1 MRDFDSIEEYKAH
14 KMEKHRQMVMKQNVP
29 YSVKVEMSKSR
40 IRDFIKECEKRNLNY
55 HVSVGGLDSI
65 VLAKLIESMGY
76 DVPRVSASTLEDK
89 SIQAVH
95 KEMGCIVVNPLKS
108 KVNIL
113 QEEGFPVLSKKIANK
128 IDTLANPSEKNKT
141 VRHAIITGECG
152 AQGHYATDSKMR
164 LPLTYLKL
172 FGGLDA
178 EGAALG
184 YGKPNF
190 KVSHKCCYYLKE
202 APCDNW
208 AKEHNSVPFL
218 GLMASEGGQRADA
231 LEENGC
237 NYFGKTT
244 ARSCPFAFYFHSD
257 VVHLAVDLG
266 VHIPEIY
273 GEVKI
278 SKEPNGFGDY
288 EYSTTGEQRTG
299 CSMCGFGIQLEERP
313 HRFDRLYE
321 RNPKEWDFWMN
332 RCCKHEDGTPYGW
345 GEVLDYIGI
354 KWRDPEHWYLDS
366 EIIGQHSIFD
376 YMDSNGNMIEFYK
389 ESEDNE
395 RAIHEKDIES
405 LKHRLA
411 AIQEMGGDSD

>member
-1 MRDFDSIEEYKAH
+1 MEFESIEEYKKH
-14 KMEKHRQMVMKQNVP
+14 KIQKHEEMVQKQMVP
-29 YSVKVEMSKSR
+29 YEQKVQMSEQR
-40 IRDFIKECEKRNLNY
+40 VREFIHECKKRGYNC

-65 VLAKLIESMGY
+65 VLAKFIESLGF
-76 DVPRVSASTLEDK
+76 DVPRVSASSLEDK

-95 KEMGCIVVNPLKS
+95 KEMGCINVKPLKS

-113 QEEGFPVLSKKIANK
+113 QDEGFPVLSKKIANK
-128 IDTLANPSEKNKT
+128 INTIANPTEKNKT

-152 AQGHYATDSKMR
+152 AQGHFATDSKMR
-164 LPLTYLKL
+164 LPMRYLQL

-190 KVSHKCCYYLKE
+190 KVSSRCCYYLKE
-202 APCDNW
+202 KPCDDW

-244 ARSCPFAFYFHSD
+244 ARSCPFAFYYHSD

-266 VHIPEIY
+266 VHIPDIY
-273 GEVKI
+273 GEVKQ
-278 SKEPNGFGDY
+278 NADG
-288 EYSTTGEQRTG
+288 EYYTTGEQRTG
-299 CSMCGFGIQLEERP
+299 CSMCGFGIQLEDRP

-321 RNPKEWDFWMN
+321 RNPKEWEFWMT
-332 RCCKHEDGTPYGW
+332 RCCKHEDGTEYGW

-354 KWRDPEHWYLDS
+354 PWRDPKHWYLTAD
-366 EIIGQHSIFD
+366 IKGQLNLFD
-376 YMDSNGNMIEFYK
+376 YMMDDGTLIEID
-389 ESEDNE
+389 E
-395 RAIHEKDIES
+395 
-405 LKHRLA
+405 
-411 AIQEMGGDSD
+411 

>member
-1 MRDFDSIEEYKAH
+1 MEFESVEAYKQH
-14 KMEKHRQMVMKQNVP
+14 KIEKHNEMLKKQRVP
-29 YSVKVEMSKSR
+29 YSIKRRMSEDR
-40 IRDFIKECEKRNLNY
+40 IRDFIQECGRRGLNY

-76 DVPRVSASTLEDK
+76 KVPRVSASSLEDK

-95 KEMGCIVVNPLKS
+95 KEMGCITVRPIKS

-128 IDTLANPSEKNKT
+128 IDTLAHPSDKNKT

-152 AQGHYATDSKMR
+152 EQGHFATDSKMR
-164 LPLTYLKL
+164 LPMTYLKL
-172 FGGLDA
+172 FGGLDP

-202 APCDNW
+202 KPCDDW

-244 ARSCPFAFYFHSD
+244 ARSCPFAFYYHSD
-257 VVHLAVDLG
+257 VVHLAVDLD

-273 GEVKI
+273 GEVQI
-278 SKEPNGFGDY
+278 SNSKNEFGDY

-299 CSMCGFGIQLEERP
+299 CSMCGFGIQLEDRP
-313 HRFDRLYE
+313 HRFDRLFE
-321 RNPKEWDFWMN
+321 RSPQEWEFWMM
-332 RCCKHEDGTPYGW
+332 RCCKHDDGTLYGW

-354 KWRDPEHWYLDS
+354 PWRDPKHWWLNS
-366 EIIGQHSIFD
+366 EIRGQRTLFD
-376 YMDSNGNMIEFYK
+376 YFTDEGELIEIF
-389 ESEDNE
+389 NE
-395 RAIHEKDIES
+395 
-405 LKHRLA
+405 
-411 AIQEMGGDSD
+411 Q

>member
-1 MRDFDSIEEYKAH
+1 MGFESIEEYKRH
-14 KMEKHRQMVMKQNVP
+14 KMQKHEEMVQKQIVP
-29 YSVKVEMSKSR
+29 YEQKVKMSEQR
-40 IRDFIKECEKRNLNY
+40 VREFIHECKKRGYNC

-65 VLAKLIESMGY
+65 VLAKFIESLGF
-76 DVPRVSASTLEDK
+76 DVPRVSASSLEDK

-95 KEMGCIVVNPLKS
+95 KEMGCINVKPLKS
-108 KVNIL
+108 KVSIL

-128 IDTLANPSEKNKT
+128 INTLANPTEKNKT

-164 LPLTYLKL
+164 LPMRYLQL

-190 KVSHKCCYYLKE
+190 KVSSRCCYYLKE
-202 APCDNW
+202 KPCDNW

-244 ARSCPFAFYFHSD
+244 ARSCPFAFYYHSD

-273 GEVKI
+273 GEVKQ
-278 SKEPNGFGDY
+278 NADG
-288 EYSTTGEQRTG
+288 EYYTTGEQRTG
-299 CSMCGFGIQLEERP
+299 CSMCGFGIQLEDRP

-321 RNPKEWDFWMN
+321 RNPKEWEFWMT
-332 RCCKHEDGTPYGW
+332 RCCKHEDGTEYGW

-354 KWRDPEHWYLDS
+354 PWRDPKHWYLTAD
-366 EIIGQHSIFD
+366 IKGQLNLFD
-376 YMDSNGNMIEFYK
+376 YMMDDGTLIEVD
-389 ESEDNE
+389 E
-395 RAIHEKDIES
+395 
-405 LKHRLA
+405 
-411 AIQEMGGDSD
+411 

>member
-1 MRDFDSIEEYKAH
+1 MAEQFASVEEYKKH
-14 KMEKHRQMVMKQNVP
+14 KAEKHQEMLMKQRVP
-29 YSVKVEMSKSR
+29 YSIKVRMSEDR
-40 IRDFIKECEKRNLNY
+40 IRDFIRECETRHLNY

-65 VLAKLIESMGY
+65 VLAHLIERMGY
-76 DVPRVSASTLEDK
+76 KVPRVSASSLEDK
-89 SIQAVH
+89 SIQEVH
-95 KEMGCIVVNPLKS
+95 KEMGCIIVKPLKS

-128 IDTLANPSEKNKT
+128 IDTLAHPTEKNKT

-152 AQGHYATDSKMR
+152 EQGHFATDSKMR
-164 LPLTYLKL
+164 LPMMYLKL

-184 YGKPNF
+184 YQKPNF

-202 APCDNW
+202 RPCDQW
-208 AKEHNSVPFL
+208 AKDHNSVPFL

-237 NYFGKTT
+237 NYFGRTT
-244 ARSCPFAFYFHSD
+244 ARSCPFAFYYHSD
-257 VVHLAVDLG
+257 VVHLAVELG

-278 SKEPNGFGDY
+278 SEQKNEFGDY
-288 EYSTTGEQRTG
+288 EYYTTGEQRTG
-299 CSMCGFGIQLEERP
+299 CSMCGFGIQLESRP

-321 RNPKEWDFWMN
+321 RSPKEWDFWMN
-332 RCCKHEDGTPYGW
+332 KCCKHDDGTPFGW

-354 KWRDPEHWYLDS
+354 HWRDPEHWWL
-366 EIIGQHSIFD
+366 HSDIKDQMSVFD
-376 YMDSNGNMIEFYK
+376 YLTADGDLIEV
-389 ESEDNE
+389 EE
-395 RAIHEKDIES
+395 
-405 LKHRLA
+405 
-411 AIQEMGGDSD
+411 

>member
-1 MRDFDSIEEYKAH
+1 MSMTDFDSIEEYKKH
-14 KMEKHRQMVMKQNVP
+14 KQQKHEEMLSKQMVP
-29 YSVKVEMSKSR
+29 YSVKVLMARDR
-40 IRDFIKECEKRNLNY
+40 IRSFIKECEKRGLNY

-65 VLAKLIESMGY
+65 VLGSLIRNMGY
-76 DVPRVSASTLEDK
+76 GPKQVPFVSASTLEDK
-89 SIQAVH
+89 SIQEVH
-95 KEMGCIVVNPLKS
+95 KEMGCIVVKPLKS
-108 KVNIL
+108 KVTIL

-128 IDTLANPSEKNKT
+128 IDTLAHPTDKNKT

-152 AQGHYATDSKMR
+152 AQGHFAINSKMQ
-164 LPLTYLKL
+164 LPMTYLKL

-184 YGKPNF
+184 YGKPDF

-244 ARSCPFAFYFHSD
+244 ARSCPFAFFYHSD

-266 VHIPEIY
+266 VHIPDIY

-278 SKEPNGFGDY
+278 SEELNEYGDH
-288 EYSTTGEQRTG
+288 EYTTTGEQRTG
-299 CSMCGFGIQLEERP
+299 CSMCGFGIQMEKRP

-321 RNPKEWDFWMN
+321 RSPQEWDFWMN
-332 RCCKHEDGTPYGW
+332 KCVRDENGSLYGW
-345 GEVLDYIGI
+345 GRVLDYIGI
-354 KWRDPEHWYLDS
+354 PWRDPEHWYLDPEGKHLS
-366 EIIGQHSIFD
+366 GQMTLFD
-376 YMDSNGNMIEFYK
+376 YMTDDGFLIET
-389 ESEDNE
+389 EGSEPE
-395 RAIHEKDIES
+395 
-405 LKHRLA
+405 
-411 AIQEMGGDSD
+411 

>member
-1 MRDFDSIEEYKAH
+1 MTDFESIEEYKAH
-14 KMEKHRQMVMKQNVP
+14 KKLKHEEMLMKQNVP
-29 YSVKVEMSKSR
+29 YSVKRKMSERR
-40 IRDFIKECEKRNLNY
+40 IRDFINECEARGLNY

-65 VLAKLIESMGY
+65 VLATLIESMGY
-76 DVPRVSASTLEDK
+76 KVPRVSASTLEDV
-89 SIQAVH
+89 SIQRVH
-95 KEMGCIVVNPLKS
+95 KEMGCIVVAPLKS
-108 KVNIL
+108 KVKIL
-113 QEEGFPVLSKKIANK
+113 QEEGFPVLSKRIANK
-128 IDTLANPSEKNKT
+128 IDTLAHPTENNKT

-152 AQGHYATDSKMR
+152 EQGHFATDSKMR
-164 LPLTYLKL
+164 LPQTYLKL
-172 FGGLDA
+172 FGGLDE
-178 EGAALG
+178 EGRALG
-184 YGKPNF
+184 YGKPDF

-231 LEENGC
+231 LEEHGC

-278 SKEPNGFGDY
+278 SDKPNGFGDY

-299 CSMCGFGIQLEERP
+299 CSMCGFGIQLETRP
-313 HRFDRLYE
+313 HRFDRLFE

-332 RCCKHEDGTPYGW
+332 RCCTDEQGIKYGW
-345 GEVLDYIGI
+345 GRVLDYIGVP
-354 KWRDPEHWYLDS
+354 WRDPEHWWLNPNG
-366 EIIGQHSIFD
+366 EQIEGQMNIFNMD
-376 YMDSNGNMIEFYK
+376 YISNDGVLIEGEPK
-389 ESEDNE
+389 
-395 RAIHEKDIES
+395 
-405 LKHRLA
+405 
-411 AIQEMGGDSD
+411 

>member
-1 MRDFDSIEEYKAH
+1 MTQFDSIEDYKRH
-14 KMEKHRQMVMKQNVP
+14 KQEKHREMVMKQNVP
-29 YSVKVEMSKSR
+29 YSIKIRMAQDR
-40 IRDFIKECEKRNLNY
+40 IRSFIDECDRRDLNC

-65 VLAKLIESMGY
+65 VLGHLIRSMGY
-76 DVPRVSASTLEDK
+76 DAERIPFVSASRLEDR

-95 KEMGCIVVNPLKS
+95 KEMQCIVVNPLKS

-113 QEEGFPVLSKKIANK
+113 QEEGFPVLSKRIANK
-128 IDTLANPSEKNKT
+128 IDTLAHPTEKNKT

-152 AQGHYATDSKMR
+152 EQGHFATNSKMK
-164 LPLTYLKL
+164 LPMTYLRL

-184 YGKPNF
+184 YGKPDF
-190 KVSHKCCYYLKE
+190 RVSHKCCYYLKE

-218 GLMASEGGQRADA
+218 GLMASEGGQRQEA

-244 ARSCPFAFYFHSD
+244 ARSCPFAFFFHSD

-273 GEVKI
+273 GQVTI
-278 SKEPNGFGDY
+278 SEKKNDFGDY
-288 EYSTTGEQRTG
+288 EYRTTGEQRTG
-299 CSMCGFGIQLEERP
+299 CSMCGFGIQLETRP

-332 RCCKHEDGTPYGW
+332 RCCTDSEGNKYGW
-345 GEVLDYIGI
+345 GKVLDYIGI
-354 KWRDPEHWYLDS
+354 PWRDPAHWYLNTDGKQ
-366 EIIGQHSIFD
+366 IIGQTNIFD
-376 YMDSNGNMIEFYK
+376 FLE
-389 ESEDNE
+389 
-395 RAIHEKDIES
+395 A
-405 LKHRLA
+405 
-411 AIQEMGGDSD
+411 